1 MTCCLWKTLVS
12 SLCLA
17 RQLLRPPIYLL
28 PPLMQRPRRCLPL
41 LRMVPDR
48 HLHQQPYQDIVP
60 SIGSISVDFL
70 YTLIQYY
77 PFIAFYR
84 HISFTLTSR
93 YCLRAFGNVYVVF
106 CGRTDVYFFCL
117 SLCFVLQNNHDL
129 QFEGK
134 VGLICNKN
142 SRLNLGVMGTTP
154 LRSGYFETLPDVSL
168 NFVPGVS
175 EEQFQRLLRILTQW
189 SNAEHVRY
197 GIKYRHSVELDHFH
211 EDRVRTSINEKTQ
224 QPLRHVKKSSLGH
237 LDIHVPSSQYDIRF
251 SANTGNL
258 RQFTLV
264 VVIF

>member
-1 MTCCLWKTLVS
+1 MTGVDGAIT
-12 SLCLA
+12 
-17 RQLLRPPIYLL
+17 
-28 PPLMQRPRRCLPL
+28 
-41 LRMVPDR
+41 
-48 HLHQQPYQDIVP
+48 QPVT
-60 SIGSISVDFL
+60 G
-70 YTLIQYY
+70 
-77 PFIAFYR
+77 
-84 HISFTLTSR
+84 
-93 YCLRAFGNVYVVF
+93 
-106 CGRTDVYFFCL
+106 
-117 SLCFVLQNNHDL
+117 NHDL
-129 QFEGK
+129 LPLENTGVQPLPSTTVASAPNLSSPASHAEASQVPSAIAHGARPPPSSTALSGHRPVNRLNLCGLSLHSDTILSIHRFLSTYIVHPYIEFEGK